1 MFGRGRLRPRLGDAP
16 SRDGCGRRALSRC
29 AFGRGHRRLLA
40 PVPQHV
46 VSASVAPE
54 PRRIVCV
61 HTWGGRLKP
70 DACVRSL
77 RDARSL
83 SLRAFGSL
91 VADAVR
97 LTPLSCSYHTAA
109 RTSPCSGLCRL
120 LCAHDRIVVP
130 TAQRM
135 RGNHR
140 ARAASSVRALVLR
153 PRRIGSL
160 RAGCTAIGTVRPS
173 F

>member
-29 AFGRGHRRLLA
+29 AFGRGHRRPLA

-83 SLRAFGSL
+83 SLCAFGSL

-109 RTSPCSGLCRL
+109 RTSPCSGLCRP